1 MKSSFI
7 NKSLNEKP
15 ILNTKST
22 TFTSKNSSISILTQR
37 QNYQFKLNCFKK
49 NEPVF
54 NKNTYL
60 EKYTIKQ
67 KYIEASKN
75 KIKKVKKLKSVSNK
89 KNHKKNTSTGPF
101 YLNRNSSYSKNKKN
115 NNLKQKE
122 KNKKKYIT
130 CVNSTNHSFENSF
143 INQNIFSVRLTP
155 TKNRNFKND
164 LFLNKTPPNKKLFFL
179 NDSSIKNNK
188 KNLKLEHSLNRVYSK
203 NSLSQFINLNI
214 KKLDKNFQNNSDYF
228 DEGKIYNIKN
238 INHNNIDDYN
248 KLKENL
254 LNHFSNNTIK
264 EENSEKFSEK
274 NVTTSPKFFNDQI
287 TFINVNINN
296 DIMNENIDI
305 KENKNEKYNNND
317 SNKNMNIIGKTFTF
331 DNTEKIFQNHL
342 KNNIEKKNKY
352 KSNEK
357 EEKEI
362 NNLNNIVNVSEKN
375 NNDNKE
381 EDDNF
386 LMNNILKF
394 SNKNAEKKIILDKLK
409 LKDIKQNLNVQ
420 IKFTQKYNKPPI
432 TVCQLLQYFNKQNY
446 IFIEKLI
453 QNFSNDENVI
463 IVFTLKLI
471 LKNISICQLLVNE
484 LIESYE
490 IEKEENLINQK
501 IKMLLNLLTENLS
514 LINDF

>member
-1 MKSSFI
+1 M
-7 NKSLNEKP
+7 
-15 ILNTKST
+15 
-22 TFTSKNSSISILTQR
+22 
-37 QNYQFKLNCFKK
+37 
-49 NEPVF
+49 
-54 NKNTYL
+54 
-60 EKYTIKQ
+60 
-67 KYIEASKN
+67 
-75 KIKKVKKLKSVSNK
+75 
-89 KNHKKNTSTGPF
+89 
-101 YLNRNSSYSKNKKN
+101 
-115 NNLKQKE
+115 
-122 KNKKKYIT
+122 
-130 CVNSTNHSFENSF
+130 
-143 INQNIFSVRLTP
+143 
-155 TKNRNFKND
+155 
-164 LFLNKTPPNKKLFFL
+164 NKTPPNKKLFFL
-179 NDSSIKNNK
+179 NDSSIKNNT
-188 KNLKLEHSLNRVYSK
+188 KNLKLEHSLNRVYLK

-296 DIMNENIDI
+296 DFMNENIDI

-357 EEKEI
+357 EKEI
-362 NNLNNIVNVSEKN
+362 NNLNNIVNFSEKN

-394 SNKNAEKKIILDKLK
+394 SNKNAEKKIILDKLR
-409 LKDIKQNLNVQ
+409 LEDIKQNLNVQ

-490 IEKEENLINQK
+490 SEKEENEINQK
-501 IKMLLNLLTENLS
+501 IKMLLNLLTENLT
-514 LINDF
+514 LINDFSSKVKNTI